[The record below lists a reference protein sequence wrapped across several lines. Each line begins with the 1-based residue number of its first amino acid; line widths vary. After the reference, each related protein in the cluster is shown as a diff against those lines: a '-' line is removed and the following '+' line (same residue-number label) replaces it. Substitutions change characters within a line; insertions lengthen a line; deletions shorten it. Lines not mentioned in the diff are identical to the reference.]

1 MEIDK
6 WISGCK
12 VRAFPWIDGEN
23 IYVNVQ
29 YFAPGQSI
37 NHPPIWDKTAYIRND
52 ESGQRFVFD
61 FTHTLVE
68 SFISGKIPH
77 NSYVKIG

>member
-37 NHPPIWDKTAYIRND
+37 HQSPAWDRTAYIHND
-52 ESGQRFVFD
+52 DSGRRFVFD

-77 NSYVKIG
+77 NSHVQIG